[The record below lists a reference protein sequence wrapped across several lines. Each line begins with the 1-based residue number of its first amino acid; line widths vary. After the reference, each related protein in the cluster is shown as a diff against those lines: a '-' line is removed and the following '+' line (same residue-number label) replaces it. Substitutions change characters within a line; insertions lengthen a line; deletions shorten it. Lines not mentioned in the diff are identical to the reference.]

1 MHKTMSRE
9 NIILYRPFDIFV
21 FVELSYDT
29 FTYLTNDTLFP
40 MLQNYFSIFLFCD
53 QIFTHACMVT
63 S

>member
-1 MHKTMSRE
+1 
-9 NIILYRPFDIFV
+9 LYRPFDIFV